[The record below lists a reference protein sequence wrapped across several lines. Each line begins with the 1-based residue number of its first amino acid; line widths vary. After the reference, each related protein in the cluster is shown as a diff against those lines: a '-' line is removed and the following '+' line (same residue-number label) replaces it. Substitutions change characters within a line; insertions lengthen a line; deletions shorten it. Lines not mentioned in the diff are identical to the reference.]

1 LSNDI
6 MAPDSRPISTTST
19 EKTILSRFLH
29 LLSAQGAEG
38 AFSALFF
45 LYLSWLDAA
54 LYGEVMYAL
63 AAGAIVMKVVE
74 FGLYYPQVRELGAAD
89 RSVAPQ
95 IISRVN
101 VLRIAFVVPVMVAV
115 TVVAIYR
122 ESTPQMAWILFFV
135 SLGIALGSLSETF
148 FADLRVRG
156 RQDRE
161 ARIKILSSVAAYGYG
176 FGAATL
182 GFSPTVIGL
191 FMFVGGSVR
200 IICGAAEYWRTY
212 RASPIRP
219 GEWAVTWQILKV
231 AAIFA
236 SIDIL
241 GTIYNKTNI
250 FFLKNAAGVEGVAYY
265 SATWNLVDP
274 VSVLASEQLL
284 GWVVFPLLSAL
295 WWKDRPSVGPLV
307 QRNAQWLMALAL
319 PIMFFLAVESEF
331 LIGLIYPAEYKD
343 AAWMQK
349 YLVWTILLSFENNL
363 FAYVMM
369 VAGAA
374 RVLLT
379 FAALVTVLN
388 LVFNL
393 LLVNSYGLLG
403 GCLVIIFTKLSMT
416 CLTVLYC
423 QLKFGFLRAVDFLFP
438 VGLAALSMVLFAVT
452 QPLAGLHVAVGLTL
466 GFYFVILWQ
475 LGVRFLGRFPR
486 TEPVRP
492 RKTGR
497 SSHEA
502 QSADNQV

>member
-1 LSNDI
+1 MPPEN
-6 MAPDSRPISTTST
+6 RPISASST

-45 LYLSWLDAA
+45 LYLSWVNAT

-74 FGLYYPQVRELGAAD
+74 FGLYYPLVRELGAAD
-89 RSVAPQ
+89 RFQAPE
-95 IISRVN
+95 IIGRVN
-101 VLRIAFVVPVMVAV
+101 LIRLALVAPVMV
-115 TVVAIYR
+115 TVAGVAIFR
-122 ESTPQMAWILFFV
+122 QLSLQLGWILFFV
-135 SLGIALGSLSETF
+135 CLGIALSALAETF
-148 FADLRVRG
+148 FSDLRVRG
-156 RQDRE
+156 RQDKE
-161 ARIKILSSVAAYGYG
+161 ARIKILSIVVCYGYG
-176 FGAATL
+176 FGAAAL
-182 GFSPTVIGL
+182 GLHPVIIGL
-191 FMFVGGSVR
+191 FLFVGGSVR
-200 IICGAAEYWRTY
+200 IIGGAAEYWRTY
-212 RASPIRP
+212 KAFPIRP
-219 GEWAVTWQILKV
+219 GEMAATWQILKV
-231 AAIFA
+231 AVVFA

-250 FFLKNAAGVEGVAYY
+250 FFLENATGVKSVAYY

-295 WWKDRPSVGPLV
+295 WWKNRPSVGPLV

-319 PIMFFLAVESEF
+319 PVMFFLAAESDL
-331 LIGLIYPAEYKD
+331 LIGFIYPPEYKD

-374 RVLLT
+374 RVLLA

-388 LVFNL
+388 LLYNY

-403 GCLVIIFTKLSMT
+403 GCLVIILTKLSMT

-423 QLKFGFLRAVDFLFP
+423 QLKFRFLKATDFRFP
-438 VGLAALSMVLFAVT
+438 VGLAVLSMALFFLIE
-452 QPLAGLHVAVGLTL
+452 PLTGLHTAVGATL

-486 TEPVRP
+486 TEPVPTPQDRREQP
-492 RKTGR
+492 
-497 SSHEA
+497 
-502 QSADNQV
+502 

>member
-1 LSNDI
+1 
-6 MAPDSRPISTTST
+6 MAPDNRPISASST

-45 LYLSWLDAA
+45 LYLSWVNAT

-89 RSVAPQ
+89 RSLAPQ

-115 TVVAIYR
+115 TVAAIYR

-135 SLGIALGSLSETF
+135 CLGIALGSLSETF

-176 FGAATL
+176 FTAAAL
-182 GFSPTVIGL
+182 GFSPTAIGL
-191 FMFVGGSVR
+191 FMLVGGSVR
-200 IICGAAEYWRTY
+200 IIGGAAEYWRTY
-212 RASPIRP
+212 RALPIRP
-219 GEWAVTWQILKV
+219 GEMAATWQILKI

-250 FFLKNAAGVEGVAYY
+250 FFLKNATGVEGVAYY

-284 GWVVFPLLSAL
+284 GWVIFPLLSAL
-295 WWKDRPSVGPLV
+295 WWKNRASVGPLV
-307 QRNAQWLMALAL
+307 QRNAQWLMALAF
-319 PIMFFLAVESEF
+319 PIMFFLAAESDL
-331 LIGLIYPAEYKD
+331 LIGFIYPAEYKD

-374 RVLLT
+374 RVLLA
-379 FAALVTVLN
+379 FAVLVTGLN
-388 LVFNL
+388 LLYNYS
-393 LLVNSYGLLG
+393 LVNSYGLVG
-403 GCLVIIFTKLSMT
+403 GCLVIILTKLSMT
-416 CLTVLYC
+416 CLTISYC
-423 QLKFGFLRAVDFLFP
+423 QLKFGFLKATDFLFP
-438 VGLAALSMVLFAVT
+438 VGIAVLSMALFLIIE
-452 QPLAGLHVAVGLTL
+452 PLAGLHAAVGITL

-486 TEPVRP
+486 TETVPP
-492 RKTGR
+492 LHKGR

-502 QSADNQV
+502 QSSDRQVR